1 MRDPAAGEALFREAR
16 RLLKAGVKIYQRQGA
31 LLHSKTT
38 LIDGVWCAVGS
49 TNLDWRSFLHN
60 DEIDAIVLSASFGDQ
75 MRAAFQ
81 ADLKQSEPLTL
92 EQWQHRGLWLRMQ
105 EMSVGMWEY
114 WL

>member
-1 MRDPAAGEALFREAR
+1 MTAAGR
-16 RLLKAGVKIYQRQGA
+16 RHYGELLASGVKIHERQGA

-38 LIDGVWCAVGS
+38 LIDGVWGAVGS
-49 TNLDWRSFLHN
+49 TNLDRRSFLHN
-60 DEIDAIVLSASFGDQ
+60 DEIDAIVLSPAFGDR

-81 ADLKQSEPLTL
+81 EDLRQSTPLTL
-92 EQWQHRGLWLRMQ
+92 EQWRHRGLWARLQ